1 MSPRSTKTEKSSKKT
16 TKHSVNELYTLF
28 SEAQKSAREH
38 RTKLYQQLND
48 ETAKDL
54 TLDQACEVVTD
65 LIEADRDQYDHIM
78 LSLIKAY
85 PGAVPTSTYPLTE
98 NRHVFWLFL
107 GIFVQHGA
115 KDSAQILLH
124 SLQSHSVPSNC
135 HWTGINEVTRFAVE
149 RFGWASLDSI
159 YDVILG
165 HAGHETVCF
174 YLDARLND
182 ERPSPLQYD
191 SRGTRALEARLLGC
205 DWDNVESTKR
215 LSDILERVPSL
226 NRPEFWEKWFEKHLG
241 RHKAS
246 EYIELLKKIGGA
258 AVTALHEYMTKV
270 NDAYTIREYLRA
282 FPEVDKEQF
291 IKKLSE
297 SWTLDP
303 EKMARDF
310 ISGKDRGGY
319 HPMMMYMMCG
329 HGRW

>member
-1 MSPRSTKTEKSSKKT
+1 
-16 TKHSVNELYTLF
+16 
-28 SEAQKSAREH
+28 
-38 RTKLYQQLND
+38 
-48 ETAKDL
+48 
-54 TLDQACEVVTD
+54 
-65 LIEADRDQYDHIM
+65 
-78 LSLIKAY
+78 
-85 PGAVPTSTYPLTE
+85 
-98 NRHVFWLFL
+98 L

-124 SLQSHSVPSNC
+124 SLQSHAIPGNC

-149 RFGWASLDSI
+149 RLGWSSLDSI
-159 YDVILG
+159 YEVLLA

-174 YLDARLND
+174 YLDARLNG

-191 SRGTRALEARLLGC
+191 SRGAKALEARLLGSN
-205 DWDNVESTKR
+205 DWEYGESTKR

-226 NRPEFWEKWFEKHLG
+226 NCPEFWEKWLEKKLPKHQV
-241 RHKAS
+241 S
-246 EYIELLKKIGGA
+246 EYIGLLKKIGGA
-258 AVTALHEYMTKV
+258 AVTALHEYMAKT

-291 IKKLSE
+291 VKKLSE

-310 ISGKDRGGY
+310 ISGKGRGFPF

-329 HGRW
+329 DGRW